1 MVIAVLVALQ
11 RSRVLTHHDKVLSR
25 LGYKFRKSLRSL
37 TSVARARTSGS
48 HTRLHNARAHTLNIL
63 RHTAHLCF
71 IFCVHFAHSQKC
83 INICR
88 AASHARVPRSAQ
100 APRLRAWP
108 RSQIQH
114 GMLRAHMRERE
125 RRAWPRPLI
134 WYNVR
139 SIVCARLSLSLSLA
153 PHPKKISKHAPQ
165 KNQKAF
171 AYGTEAGS
179 GSHLANQEASGA
191 GKAFAYGT
199 GAGGRS
205 HLAKLRDGARHCAEL
220 YAALR
225 DGARHCNS
233 ALSLSFLL
241 RIFSG
246 AAKAPWRPAP
256 ERIRSKNERLSA
268 QSFTRRYEM
277 VRNTVTD
284 RAPRAF
290 KEQALGSRRAERA
303 SPEKAD
309 HSEQANQTP
318 SKGGVRVAFFPV
330 HEEDL

>member
-1 MVIAVLVALQ
+1 MLCASASKVACRPAIWELVIGLQ
-11 RSRVLTHHDKVLSR
+11 VSQK
-25 LGYKFRKSLRSL
+25 LRSL

-48 HTRLHNARAHTLNIL
+48 HTRLHNARAHILNIL

-88 AASHARVPRSAQ
+88 AASNTRVPRFAQ

-139 SIVCARLSLSLSLA
+139 SIVCARLSLSLSLSLA
-153 PHPKKISKHAPQ
+153 PHPKKISKHAPP

-171 AYGTEAGS
+171 EYGTEAGS

-191 GKAFAYGT
+191 GKARAREVARTWPSYEMV
-199 GAGGRS
+199 
-205 HLAKLRDGARHCAEL
+205 RDT
-220 YAALR
+220 
-225 DGARHCNS
+225 
-233 ALSLSFLL
+233 
-241 RIFSG
+241 
-246 AAKAPWRPAP
+246 
-256 ERIRSKNERLSA
+256 A
-268 QSFTRRYEM
+268 QSFTRRCEM
-277 VRNTVTD
+277 VRDTVTV
-284 RAPRAF
+284 
-290 KEQALGSRRAERA
+290 Q
-303 SPEKAD
+303 
-309 HSEQANQTP
+309 
-318 SKGGVRVAFFPV
+318 
-330 HEEDL
+330 